1 MEISLHHLCRIFA
14 YLKEFEQWKREAK
27 DKVNKM
33 EKGKLKED
41 EVYNWLI
48 EN

>member
-1 MEISLHHLCRIFA
+1 MFSLHHLCRIFV
-14 YLKEFEQWKREAK
+14 YLKEFKKWKREAK

-33 EKGKLKED
+33 EKCKLKEE

-48 EN
+48 ENK